1 MKFIYFIEYHLGFLN
16 EKKLIS
22 TYRALISDV
31 EKLNSFAIKF
41 KEFNKRYQLN
51 ENVGYFR
58 YIEEFEYF
66 LLYRTNIVIKYI
78 DGEL

>member
-1 MKFIYFIEYHLGFLN
+1 MGFIYYLQYHLGYLDC
-16 EKKLIS
+16 KKIILTHNVKT
-22 TYRALISDV
+22 TYR
-31 EKLNSFAIKF
+31 LNSFATKF

-66 LLYRTNIVIKYI
+66 LLYRTNVVIKYI